1 MLSAESTVSGLV
13 SERPSRARVF
23 ESLGIDYCCG
33 GEKPLAEACAEAGVE
48 AETVLRELERREAG
62 VAEERPDWMEF
73 GMGEL
78 VDHIVETHHGY
89 LREELP
95 RLGFLVDKVAGVH
108 GDSHPELLEVQE
120 VFRRLRAELESHT
133 AKEEQVLFPVCRT
146 LENAEA
152 APQLPFGSVR
162 NPISA
167 MMDEHVEAGE
177 GLQRIRDL
185 TGGYAVPED
194 ACNTYRVMLESLA
207 ELERDTHLHVF
218 KENSLLFPR
227 AAAAEAALAERA

>member
-1 MLSAESTVSGLV
+1 MLSAERTVSGLV
-13 SERPSRARVF
+13 SERPSRARIF

-33 GEKPLAEACAEAGVE
+33 GERPLAEACAEAGVD
-48 AETVLRELERREAG
+48 TGVVLRELERREGGAG
-62 VAEERPDWMEF
+62 EERPGWMEF

-78 VDHIVETHHGY
+78 VDHIVEAHHGY

-95 RLGFLVDKVAGVH
+95 RLGFLVGKVAGAH
-108 GDSHPELLEVQE
+108 GDGHPELIEVQA
-120 VFRRLRAELESHT
+120 VFRRLRVELESHT
-133 AKEEQVLFPVCRT
+133 AKEEQVLFPACKA
-146 LENAEA
+146 LEGADTDLE
-152 APQLPFGSVR
+152 LPFGSVK

-177 GLQRIRDL
+177 GLQKIRDL
-185 TGGYAVPED
+185 TDEYAVPED

-218 KENSLLFPR
+218 KENSVLFPK
-227 AAAAEAALAERA
+227 AAAAEAAFSGH